1 MRHTRPEHAG
11 AGAAVLAV
19 AQTIGTPLS
28 ITFGTAIFAWREGLA
43 LRAGMGGSEA
53 FVDAFRGAYL
63 GAAAVA
69 LLAGVIVIRMRRPP
83 LSQRERAGVREK
95 P

>member
-1 MRHTRPEHAG
+1 
-11 AGAAVLAV
+11 
-19 AQTIGTPLS
+19 
-28 ITFGTAIFAWREGLA
+28 
-43 LRAGMGGSEA
+43 MGGSEA
-53 FVDAFRGAYL
+53 FVDAFRAAYL

-83 LSQRERAGVREK
+83 LSQRERTGVREK